1 MVKLREQVWHVTF
14 HNTGQTEDEF
24 AVKWNITQAVIAM
37 WQEGMG
43 QENRR
48 VRERPPRYHPRP

>member
-24 AVKWNITQAVIAM
+24 AVKWNITQVVIAM

-43 QENRR
+43 QENQGKRKAT
-48 VRERPPRYHPRP
+48 